1 MACSERSPQLA
12 PRSLNTICS
21 PAGRGGDSESL
32 FVILAVVA
40 RLPSR
45 TKAACS
51 TTHASS
57 PGSSE
62 TETIKALTPDATVVM
77 LTARIDQQAV
87 MRAIGAGG
95 TGFVAETDAMGK
107 LNAAIQSAHNGAVP
121 APITELPRRLAQL
134 RSTNRGPGSDLGPRE
149 LEVLRLMAA
158 GLPNK
163 ALAAQLHL
171 SLNTVRNHV
180 KHILYKLGAHSKLE
194 AVATAVRE
202 GCIERDHP
210 TADG

>member
-1 MACSERSPQLA
+1 MAYSERSVPQLA

-40 RLPSR
+40 TLPSR

-62 TETIKALTPDATVVM
+62 TEAIKALTPDATVVM
-77 LTARIDQQAV
+77 LIDRTDQQAL
-87 MRAIGAGG
+87 MRAIGAGS
-95 TGFVAETDAMGK
+95 TGFVAKTDAIDK
-107 LNAAIQSAHNGAVP
+107 LIAAIHSARNGAVD
-121 APITELPRRLAQL
+121 APITELPRLLAQL

-158 GLPNK
+158 CPTK
-163 ALAAQLHL
+163 
-171 SLNTVRNHV
+171 RWP
-180 KHILYKLGAHSKLE
+180 HSCTS
-194 AVATAVRE
+194 A
-202 GCIERDHP
+202 
-210 TADG
+210 